1 MIKRRLL
8 KRVTVRSWANGAPAP
23 KPRLKTAFLYRW
35 LRHPMYVGVLL
46 AIWATPQMTIGHV
59 LLVAGMSLYV
69 LIAMRYEERDLV
81 ARFGSS
87 YARWRSTG

>member
-1 MIKRRLL
+1 M
-8 KRVTVRSWANGAPAP
+8 
-23 KPRLKTAFLYRW
+23 
-35 LRHPMYVGVLL
+35 L
-46 AIWATPQMTIGHV
+46 AMWATPQMTIGHV